1 MAGMATQIILDFD
14 KKPDVQP
21 RPQKFAEEN
30 IVSYAVSP
38 LVEQG
43 RGIGVLEVF
52 NRSRLHIDEEWVNYF
67 ETIAGQTGIAI
78 HTADLISEVQKG
90 KQDLEVAYDATLEG
104 WVRALDMRDNET
116 EGHTQRVTHLT
127 LKLARRMGKF
137 SATELQDIYRG
148 ALLHDI
154 GKMAVPDEILHKPGP
169 LNDAEWAIMR
179 DHTTF
184 ARNFLEPIDYLR
196 EAMAIPYNHH
206 EKWDGSGYPQGLVG
220 EAIPL
225 VARIFAVV
233 DVYDALTS
241 DRPYR
246 KALPVQEVLAYIE
259 DNTGSH
265 FEPEVVVEFLAM
277 MRELDDLP
285 A

>member
-1 MAGMATQIILDFD
+1 
-14 KKPDVQP
+14 
-21 RPQKFAEEN
+21 
-30 IVSYAVSP
+30 
-38 LVEQG
+38 VEQG